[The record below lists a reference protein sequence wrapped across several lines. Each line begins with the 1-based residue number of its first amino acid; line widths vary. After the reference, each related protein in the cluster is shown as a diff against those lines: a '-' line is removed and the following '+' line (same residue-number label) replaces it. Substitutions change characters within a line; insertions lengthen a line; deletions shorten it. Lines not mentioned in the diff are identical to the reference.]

1 MSKSNMAG
9 LQQVKTQELQQ
20 QMQSV
25 LGDVIAAHN
34 AMQSLMETT
43 RIPGVVLTHAHQA
56 RKQLKTSGD
65 HLTAAITL
73 LETL

>member
-1 MSKSNMAG
+1 MSSNMAG

-25 LGDVIAAHN
+25 LGDVITAHN